1 MKIEDVSSI
10 QSTNLL
16 GYEFIQVIQF
26 NNKYYSIFT
35 DNTIINNEKR
45 IYIKE
50 TNFID
55 DKISLSEID
64 DETYNQ
70 IVNKIKKI

>member
-64 DETYNQ
+64 DETYKQ